1 MTDWMRGSMS
11 AMGIA
16 ALAVILAACQTTQS
30 NTANLNTI
38 GAPTQLQAVP
48 NSTVQQGTLPAIGAT
63 GAPAPGLSGQPV
75 LGGVP
80 TQTAM
85 VNPGMTTPQP
95 LGASTTTIGS
105 SPSIAAPTTAATTPG
120 ASPSIVSLNPL
131 AQPVAGGGMSTGPEG
146 TWNVAAG
153 ASTCRI
159 NLPMT
164 SKTGTSYYRA
174 SAPGCSVP
182 QIASITGWQQVGS
195 QLQLYDDNGNI
206 AAFLAPSS
214 GRYIGTMGGG
224 QAISMSR

>member
-1 MTDWMRGSMS
+1 MMVWMRGSLS
-11 AMGIA
+11 AAGIA
-16 ALAVILAACQTTQS
+16 AIAVVLAACSSTGS

-38 GAPTQLQAVP
+38 GAPAQLQPVQ

-63 GAPAPGLSGQPV
+63 GTPAPGLSGQPV

-80 TQTAM
+80 ANTQTAM
-85 VNPGMTTPQP
+85 IAPGGTAP
-95 LGASTTTIGS
+95 LTSTGMQ
-105 SPSIAAPTTAATTPG
+105 PSITTLPTTTPG
-120 ASPSIVSLNPL
+120 
-131 AQPVAGGGMSTGPEG
+131 MSAGPEG
-146 TWNVAAG
+146 VWNVVAG
-153 ASTCRI
+153 QAQCRL

-164 SKTGTSYYRA
+164 AKTGTSYYRA

-182 QIASITGWQQVGS
+182 ALASVTGWQQVGS

-224 QAISMSR
+224 QAISMAR